1 MLTLRPLTSS
11 PTMPA
16 PAAMPMPA
24 ASSTRL
30 YLLMRC
36 VLAVEPCDTSPLFGE
51 LQRTVRAVAANCRD
65 NGVPPEAM
73 IITLKNAT
81 ARGALRATRTPADD
95 LHYRMILWSVRE
107 YYRCD

>member
-1 MLTLRPLTSS
+1 MLTLHPLPSS
-11 PTMPA
+11 PTVPA
-16 PAAMPMPA
+16 SAAMSTPA

-36 VLAVEPCDTSPLFGE
+36 VLAVEPCDASPLFGE
-51 LQRTVRAVAANCRD
+51 LQRTVRAVAADCRD
-65 NGVPPEAM
+65 SGVAPERM
-73 IITLKNAT
+73 IIALKSAT